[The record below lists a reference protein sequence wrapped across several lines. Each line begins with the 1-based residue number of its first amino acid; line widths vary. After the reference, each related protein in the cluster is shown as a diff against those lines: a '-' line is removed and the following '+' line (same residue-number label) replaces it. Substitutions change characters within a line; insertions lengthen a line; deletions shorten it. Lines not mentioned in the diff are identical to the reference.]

1 MCPNGVGAALGMSP
15 HLLCVPSITCL
26 GTLPRKTIL
35 SVKVVTLACRNT
47 ASRWDHDF
55 LAVNISAHTLALGL
69 WFVFFMGLSRG
80 ICSLLAMWFSTSWFF
95 WGNWDHLNHWWV
107 IGVRFI
113 SDATINVSSRIWC
126 EILGFHSLDK
136 PWMCTLYV
144 VFKHLRFMLFPTIE
158 FTACYRDKGIRVPGS
173 RVCWA
178 IAKP

>member
-1 MCPNGVGAALGMSP
+1 MNYVSKWGRSSIGYVSTSTLCAIHYLSWHLAPQNLHIQNPNPAIISLETKGIIVLNHYFLTHVKTKQRFTA
-15 HLLCVPSITCL
+15 H
-26 GTLPRKTIL
+26 TIL

-113 SDATINVSSRIWC
+113 SA
-126 EILGFHSLDK
+126 
-136 PWMCTLYV
+136 
-144 VFKHLRFMLFPTIE
+144 
-158 FTACYRDKGIRVPGS
+158 
-173 RVCWA
+173 A
-178 IAKP
+178 IQVGNQFAKEH